1 MIMLKF
7 IYSLGSPKVFFQY
20 STRLSRLLLFIAL
33 IAICLGWG
41 WGIGF
46 SPADYQQGDS
56 VRIIY
61 LHVPAAFLSLSI
73 YALMAVCA
81 AVVLIWRI
89 KIAGIILKSAAEVGL
104 LMTLVALVTGS
115 VWGKPTWGT
124 WWVWDARL
132 TGELILLF
140 IYAGLLALEHVI
152 GEKSGADRIIAII
165 CWIGLLDL
173 PIIHYS
179 VQWWN
184 TLHQGSTLLVMAK
197 PKIHSSMLYPLLIS
211 LLGMMSFAG
220 WAILSLTQ
228 WNLLKR
234 EYRQQWVR
242 TLEFKS

>member
-1 MIMLKF
+1 MLKF

-20 STRLSRLLLFIAL
+20 STRLSRLLLYIAM

-61 LHVPAAFLSLSI
+61 LHVPAAFLSLAI

-89 KIAGIILKSAAEVGL
+89 KIAGILLKSAAEVGL
-104 LMTLVALVTGS
+104 IMTLLALVTGS

-184 TLHQGSTLLVMAK
+184 TLHQGSTILVMAK

-242 TLEFKS
+242 TLEFKT

>member
-1 MIMLKF
+1 MLKF
-7 IYSLGSPKVFFQY
+7 IYSLGSPKIFYQY
-20 STRLSRLLLFIAL
+20 SKSLSRILFIVAILAL
-33 IAICLGWG
+33 GLGWG
-41 WGIGF
+41 WGLGF

-89 KIAGIILKSAAEVGL
+89 KIAAILLKSAAEIGL
-104 LMTLVALVTGS
+104 MMTFIALVTGS

-132 TGELILLF
+132 TGELILMF
-140 IYAGLLALEHVI
+140 IYAGLLALENVI
-152 GEKSGADRIIAII
+152 GEKSGSDRIIAII

-179 VQWWN
+179 VEWWN
-184 TLHQGSTLLVMAK
+184 TLHQGSTLLVMSK

-211 LLGMMSFAG
+211 LLGMISFAG
-220 WAILSLTQ
+220 WGILSLTR

-242 TLEFKS
+242 NLEFKA

>member
-1 MIMLKF
+1 MLKF

-20 STRLSRLLLFIAL
+20 SITLSRILLFIA
-33 IAICLGWG
+33 IFAIGLGWG

-73 YALMAVCA
+73 YALMAFCA

-89 KIAGIILKSAAEVGL
+89 KIAGILLKSAAEVGL
-104 LMTLVALVTGS
+104 IMTLLALVTGS

-165 CWIGLLDL
+165 CWIGLIDL

-179 VQWWN
+179 VEWWN
-184 TLHQGSTLLVMAK
+184 TLHQGSTILVMAK

-234 EYRQQWVR
+234 EYRQQWVK
-242 TLEFKS
+242 TLEFKA